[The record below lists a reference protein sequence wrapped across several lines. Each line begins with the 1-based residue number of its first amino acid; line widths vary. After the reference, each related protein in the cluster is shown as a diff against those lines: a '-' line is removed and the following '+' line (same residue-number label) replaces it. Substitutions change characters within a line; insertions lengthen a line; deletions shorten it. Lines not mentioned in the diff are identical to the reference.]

1 MAPEPSTLPHGLWG
15 RGGAGVGAGPG
26 VQGPPGDGAGR
37 GPQHLPST
45 SPRAGARASW
55 CCHVMPGSFL
65 FLFFKEK
72 LGISPFFWCVHETA
86 CNFRCWRLVCC
97 CSSTLGGA
105 SKAPVRPEVA
115 RSRGLCPRR
124 WGAAPEGDAGP
135 APHFLEC
142 RRSPGADAVSA
153 SVHTALES
161 WCYAH

>member
-1 MAPEPSTLPHGLWG
+1 MGAGRGRGGGGSRGAGAPGG
-15 RGGAGVGAGPG
+15 RGGAG
-26 VQGPPGDGAGR
+26 PPAP
-37 GPQHLPST
+37 PQHLPQGGRSRQLVL
-45 SPRAGARASW
+45 PRDA
-55 CCHVMPGSFL
+55 FL

-86 CNFRCWRLVCC
+86 CNFRCWRLICC